1 MWSRFTHRTRTHSTT
16 QAPPAQQSPA
26 LQHERTTSQL
36 LPHTLAHQ
44 PVCDTAR
51 MQRDPA
57 RHARAHAANTP
68 TQRAA
73 ASQTRHPR
81 RSREPPASLP
91 RGTRMLLI
99 LGSYTIGSPAVN
111 MHHTCAPRPAP
122 RLAPPGPAPPGLDLS
137 LGTPW
142 PTPGGHRNMAHLPRL
157 YLRGPVLAPGH
168 SLDARSA
175 GHPSLLPTRTP
186 PALRPR
192 SYPPRPP
199 CS

>member
-1 MWSRFTHRTRTHSTT
+1 
-16 QAPPAQQSPA
+16 
-26 LQHERTTSQL
+26 
-36 LPHTLAHQ
+36 
-44 PVCDTAR
+44 
-51 MQRDPA
+51 
-57 RHARAHAANTP
+57 
-68 TQRAA
+68 
-73 ASQTRHPR
+73 
-81 RSREPPASLP
+81 
-91 RGTRMLLI
+91 
-99 LGSYTIGSPAVN
+99 

-199 CS
+199 CSQLPRSHCHVHTLHVHTYHVHTYHVHTYHLHTHHVHTTMSNLPRSRLPCTHLGDNCICTPRRMPVDRTVYTHMGMYGSPFHRVAARSLVFEVRFISSVLT